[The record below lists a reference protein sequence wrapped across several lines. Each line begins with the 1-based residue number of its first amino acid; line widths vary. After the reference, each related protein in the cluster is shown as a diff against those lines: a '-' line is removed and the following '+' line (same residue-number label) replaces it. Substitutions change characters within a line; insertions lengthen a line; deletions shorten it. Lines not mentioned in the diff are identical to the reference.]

1 MIQMRNNYDLSVFN
15 GETGVVKQMDFS
27 PSKAVCVDFA
37 GREVWYDS
45 QQVDDLDLAYAI
57 TTHRSQGSEFQ
68 AVIIPICESLLYNVN
83 KNLMYTAI
91 TRAKKRVV
99 FVGSKQALE
108 LALKK
113 GGAMERNSNLML
125 RLQTQL
131 LAAA

>member
-1 MIQMRNNYDLSVFN
+1 M
-15 GETGVVKQMDFS
+15 
-27 PSKAVCVDFA
+27 DFA

-45 QQVDDLDLAYAI
+45 QQVDDLNLAYAI

-68 AVIIPICESLLYNVN
+68 VVIIPICESLLYNVS

-99 FVGSKQALE
+99 FVGAKQALE

-113 GGAMERNSNLML
+113 GGAMERNSNLTL
-125 RLQTQL
+125 RLQTKL
-131 LAAA
+131 LAT